1 MSLYLDLNFHVYFE
15 GEELDRLLNLKM
27 VGAEKVED
35 ARHSIAVKLLEWLR
49 QTTFDKILHDT
60 RMTPEQHYERG
71 MTDAGPKRGYLHK
84 PEYVKL
90 SIHRA
95 KEAEPAT
102 AFLTPAKGYSII
114 KDGYEDVYFP
124 SYYVEVANR

>member
-49 QTTFDKILHDT
+49 QTTFDKTLHDT
-60 RMTPEQHYERG
+60 RMTPEQYYERG
-71 MTDAGPKRGYLHK
+71 MTDAGPK
-84 PEYVKL
+84 
-90 SIHRA
+90 
-95 KEAEPAT
+95 
-102 AFLTPAKGYSII
+102 
-114 KDGYEDVYFP
+114 
-124 SYYVEVANR
+124 